1 MKYQQY
7 LENSNLNTL
16 INEILFYID
25 DKVFQNT
32 SSNLLNSK
40 IETADTINLILADG
54 LGYENLL
61 KSNSNLNKNVSSSIN
76 TTFPSSTNVAL
87 ATLAFA
93 KLPIEHGILG
103 YYLFDKSTDSI
114 FNALNFNNG
123 SEVFLKNDK
132 FQKNISIWNM
142 FKENK
147 ISSNNFQPSSLVN
160 SELSNLL
167 YRKENTIGYND
178 SDNLVEL
185 FNDSLVLEN
194 RFNFIYYP
202 NIDLAAHI
210 FGVESA
216 EWTSELNKF
225 ENLVEQLSN
234 ISNKKCFTIITA
246 DHGVVNIPTE
256 NRHTLEYDEQ
266 IKIYGDQRSVY
277 IKGKE
282 KDVRNVF
289 KDVPGELLTKR
300 EIEYL
305 LGETKDKF
313 LKSFYPDFCFLV
325 QDKHIIYPH
334 HLKNQLVGYHGGLS
348 STEIKIPII
357 EISNY

>member
-40 IETADTINLILADG
+40 IKTADTINLILADG

-93 KLPIEHGILG
+93 NLPIEHGILG
-103 YYLFDKSTDSI
+103 YYLFDQSTESI

-132 FQKNISIWNM
+132 FQENVSIWNM
-142 FKENK
+142 FKEKK
-147 ISSNNFQPSSLVN
+147 ISTNNFQPSSLVN

-167 YRKENTIGYND
+167 YRKENTIGYNN

-185 FNDSLVLEN
+185 FSDSLVLEN

-210 FGVESA
+210 FGVESK

-234 ISNKKCFTIITA
+234 ISNKKCYTIITA
-246 DHGVVNIPTE
+246 DHGVVNIPIE
-256 NRHTLEYDEQ
+256 NRHRLEYDTK

-277 IKGKE
+277 IKGNE

-300 EIEYL
+300 ELKYL
-305 LGETKDKF
+305 LGETNDKF
-313 LKSFYPDFCFLV
+313 LKSYYPDFCFLV
-325 QDKHIIYPH
+325 QDNHIIYPQ
-334 HLKNQLVGYHGGLS
+334 HLNNQLVGYHGGLS
-348 STEIKIPII
+348 SKEIKIPLI

>member
-7 LENSNLNTL
+7 LEKSNLNTL
-16 INEILFYID
+16 INEILFYVD
-25 DKVFQNT
+25 DKVFRNT

-40 IETADTINLILADG
+40 IKSAETINLILADG

-61 KSNSNLNKNVSSSIN
+61 KSNSNLNKNISSFIN

-103 YYLFDKSTDSI
+103 YYLFDQSTDSV

-132 FQKNISIWNM
+132 FQENVSIWNM

-210 FGVESA
+210 FGVESK
-216 EWTSELNKF
+216 EWTSELHKF

-234 ISNKKCFTIITA
+234 ISNKKCFTEKKKLRFWKADSHCPKKLTRLRHLLITMSSSSSSSSSSRII
-246 DHGVVNIPTE
+246 PP
-256 NRHTLEYDEQ
+256 RL
-266 IKIYGDQRSVY
+266 
-277 IKGKE
+277 
-282 KDVRNVF
+282 
-289 KDVPGELLTKR
+289 
-300 EIEYL
+300 
-305 LGETKDKF
+305 
-313 LKSFYPDFCFLV
+313 
-325 QDKHIIYPH
+325 
-334 HLKNQLVGYHGGLS
+334 
-348 STEIKIPII
+348 
-357 EISNY
+357 

>member
-16 INEILFYID
+16 INEILFYVD
-25 DKVFQNT
+25 DKVFRNT

-40 IETADTINLILADG
+40 IKTADTINLILADG

-103 YYLFDKSTDSI
+103 YYLFDQSTEAV

-132 FQKNISIWNM
+132 FQENVSIWNM

-160 SELSNLL
+160 SELSKLL

-210 FGVESA
+210 FGVASK

-256 NRHTLEYDEQ
+256 NRHRLE
-266 IKIYGDQRSVY
+266 
-277 IKGKE
+277 
-282 KDVRNVF
+282 
-289 KDVPGELLTKR
+289 
-300 EIEYL
+300 
-305 LGETKDKF
+305 
-313 LKSFYPDFCFLV
+313 
-325 QDKHIIYPH
+325 
-334 HLKNQLVGYHGGLS
+334 
-348 STEIKIPII
+348 
-357 EISNY
+357 

>member
-1 MKYQQY
+1 VKYQQY
-7 LENSNLNTL
+7 LEKSNLNTL
-16 INEILFYID
+16 INEILFYVD
-25 DKVFQNT
+25 DKVFPNT

-40 IETADTINLILADG
+40 IKSAETINLILADG

-61 KSNSNLNKNVSSSIN
+61 KSNSNLNKNISSFIN

-103 YYLFDKSTDSI
+103 YYLFDQSTDSV

-132 FQKNISIWNM
+132 FQENVSIWNM

-210 FGVESA
+210 FGVESK

-256 NRHTLEYDEQ
+256 NRHRLEYDEK

-300 EIEYL
+300 DIEYL
-305 LGETKDKF
+305 LGETNDKF
-313 LKSFYPDFCFLV
+313 LKSYYPDFCFLV
-325 QDKHIIYPH
+325 QDSHIIYPH
-334 HLKNQLVGYHGGLS
+334 HLNNQLVGYHGGLS
-348 STEIKIPII
+348 SKEIKIPLI